1 MMKMTMAEVIEYL
14 IDSQISVVSK
24 VKVREVKMLKNQLQ
38 GRALT
43 VSNLMKK
50 LKKLKRQE
58 TLLVMLKR
66 GIKKK

>member
-1 MMKMTMAEVIEYL
+1 MMKMTMAEVTEYL

-38 GRALT
+38 CRALT